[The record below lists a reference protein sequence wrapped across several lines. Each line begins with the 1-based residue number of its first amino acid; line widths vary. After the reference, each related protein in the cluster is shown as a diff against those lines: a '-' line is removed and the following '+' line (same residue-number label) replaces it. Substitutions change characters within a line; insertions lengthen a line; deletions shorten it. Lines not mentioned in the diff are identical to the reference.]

1 MQDISRSLDLIY
13 QAAFVPDHWMR
24 VLDDLAFSIG
34 AQGTSFGNITAT
46 GARWLASPSLNDMS
60 KKMIDEGWATRNT
73 RADKLLT
80 IPHHG
85 FVDEAEHFTED
96 DYNTQPIFTE
106 VLKPLGYGFGTS
118 TFIQAPTGDNFIVA
132 IEKKKATG
140 PVTKQSIAFL
150 DQLRPHLARAAL
162 MSSRLEFER
171 ITAAV
176 EALQLTGL
184 PSAVFSDGGKLLA
197 ANSLLEGF
205 APQVVLTAGNQLRFA
220 HDPANRLFSAA
231 IADMV
236 KPGSGKDGP
245 SHSFPL
251 PSINETPP
259 AIVHMIPVRGDARD
273 IFTRAACFLFVT
285 PVDRSRVPSAG
296 LIQGLFD
303 LSPAEARVAWSLAA
317 GHDVAATAGKQGI
330 GVETV
335 RSHVKAILHKSGMN
349 RQADFVAAIASIKL
363 PPE

>member
-13 QAAFVPDHWMR
+13 QAAFIPEQWISVF
-24 VLDDLAFSIG
+24 DDLALAAG
-34 AQGTSFGNITAT
+34 AQGASLGNITPT
-46 GARWLASPSLNDMS
+46 GARWLASPSLADMD
-60 KKMIDEGWATRNT
+60 KKMLDEGWVSRNT
-73 RADKLLT
+73 RAEKLMT
-80 IPHHG
+80 IPQHG
-85 FVDEAEHFTED
+85 FVDEAEHFTEE
-96 DYNTQPIFTE
+96 DYNTHPIFTE

-132 IEKKKATG
+132 VEKKKVTG
-140 PVTKQSIAFL
+140 PVTKQAIAYL

-184 PSAVFSDGGKLLA
+184 PSAVFTDGGKMLA
-197 ANSLLEGF
+197 ANALLEGF
-205 APQVVLTAGNQLRFA
+205 SPQIVLTAANQVRFA
-220 HDPANRLFSAA
+220 HEPANQLFATA
-231 IADMV
+231 LADMAR
-236 KPGSGKDGP
+236 PGARQDGP
-245 SHSFPL
+245 AHSFPL
-251 PSINETPP
+251 PRIHETPP

-273 IFTRAACFLFVT
+273 IFTRATCFLIVT

-317 GHDVAATAGKQGI
+317 GNDATATAGQQGVS
-330 GVETV
+330 VETV
-335 RSHVKAILHKSGMN
+335 RSHVKAILQKSGMN

-363 PPE
+363 PPG